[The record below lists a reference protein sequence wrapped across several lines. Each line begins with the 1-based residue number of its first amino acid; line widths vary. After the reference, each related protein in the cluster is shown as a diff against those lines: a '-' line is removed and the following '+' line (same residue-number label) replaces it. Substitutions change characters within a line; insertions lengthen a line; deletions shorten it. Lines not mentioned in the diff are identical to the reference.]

1 MNKQIVIQLV
11 LMVGAA
17 SLFYAFGHPVPAA
30 IIGSLAVLFT
40 LMAIVAPGP
49 LHTLRAAIDRLF
61 VWIGTGLGVVLL
73 TLIYYT
79 IFVPA
84 SFWLR
89 IRGKDELKRVFP
101 TGGVTN
107 WIDRV
112 GHGDDKN
119 MYKKLYT
126 RPHAATSKPA
136 APAAPTARLDG
147 RGGRA
152 AEGASEL
159 T

>member
-1 MNKQIVIQLV
+1 LTV
-11 LMVGAA
+11 LMA
-17 SLFYAFGHPVPAA
+17 LF
-30 IIGSLAVLFT
+30 
-40 LMAIVAPGP
+40 APGP

-61 VWIGTGLGVVLL
+61 VWLGTALGVVLL
-73 TLIYYT
+73 TIIYYT

-84 SFWLR
+84 SLWLR
-89 IRGKDELKRVFP
+89 MRGKDELKRVFP

-112 GHGDDKN
+112 GHADDKD

-126 RPHAATSKPA
+126 RPHAALTKPA
-136 APAAPTARLDG
+136 TPSAPTARLDG
-147 RGGRA
+147 RRDRA
-152 AEGASEL
+152 AQGVSEL

>member
-1 MNKQIVIQLV
+1 MNKQIIIQLV
-11 LMVGAA
+11 LMVVAA
-17 SLFYAFGHPVPAA
+17 TLFYVFGHTVPAA

-40 LMAIVAPGP
+40 LMAIFAPGP

-73 TLIYYT
+73 TVIYYT

-84 SFWLR
+84 SLWLR
-89 IRGKDELKRVFP
+89 LRGKDELKRVFP

-107 WIDRV
+107 WIERV
-112 GHGDDKN
+112 GHGDDKAI
-119 MYKKLYT
+119 YTKLYT
-126 RPHAATSKPA
+126 RPHAALSKPA
-136 APAAPTARLDG
+136 TPAAPSARLDG

-152 AEGASEL
+152 AEGVSEL